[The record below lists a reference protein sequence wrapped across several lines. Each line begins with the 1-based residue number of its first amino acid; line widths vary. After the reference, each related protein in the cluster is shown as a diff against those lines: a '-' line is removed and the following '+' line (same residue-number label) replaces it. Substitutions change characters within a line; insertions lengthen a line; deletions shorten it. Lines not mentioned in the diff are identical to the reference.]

1 MLRPRILWCDYDV
14 AVASQI
20 VILIVW
26 VQLPLVTP
34 KNFYAKVA
42 HQVEHQF
49 EALGVVGSSPTLG
62 TILFFRSSMVEQ
74 SADNR

>member
-1 MLRPRILWCDYDV
+1 MLSVFFYGSSFLWCDYDV

-34 KNFYAKVA
+34 KKI
-42 HQVEHQF
+42 
-49 EALGVVGSSPTLG
+49 ALL
-62 TILFFRSSMVEQ
+62 IQR
-74 SADNR
+74 